1 MIFQHRRKQIRKKR
15 ASKLLAFFPLRYS
28 RVSFLSYQYRIVH
41 SCFLLNRPES
51 VCRASGNDGKTAGLA
66 PSHAPA
72 PRLCGRAAFGRL
84 PIHPKGSSHRLDGIL
99 GASSPSRRVKLP
111 GRLGGAS
118 EKPARIKIRS
128 LFHQNARINRAWT
141 ANRADRVS
149 FPSSAKSAGR
159 FLDGLF
165 VLGVFVDPLWR
176 PGGNL

>member
-1 MIFQHRRKQIRKKR
+1 MGLS
-15 ASKLLAFFPLRYS
+15 SKHELSAMTTSAGFPS
-28 RVSFLSYQYRIVH
+28 HQNRIVH
-41 SCFLLNRPES
+41 SCSLLNRPES
-51 VCRASGNDGKTAGLA
+51 VCRALGRDGKTAGLA
-66 PSHAPA
+66 PPNAPA
-72 PRLCGRAAFGRL
+72 SNPCGRAAVGCL
-84 PIHPKGSSHRLDGIL
+84 PNHPKGSSHRLDGL
-99 GASSPSRRVKLP
+99 PGTSGPSRRVKLP

-159 FLDGLF
+159 FVDGSFILGAF
-165 VLGVFVDPLWR
+165 VGPLWR